1 MEVNMINTEVT
12 SLSSKGQVV
21 IPERIRKILNLTT
34 GSKFIVITDGL
45 NLLLKPLEEPKI
57 ETFKVLIAESRKF
70 AKKFKFKKQDLEKAI
85 KDVRRESH
93 S

>member
-1 MEVNMINTEVT
+1 MINTEVT

-34 GSKFIVITDGL
+34 GSKFVVITDGL
-45 NLLLKPLEEPKI
+45 NLLLKPIEEPKI
-57 ETFKVLIAESRKF
+57 EIFKGLIAASRKF
-70 AKKFKFKKQDLEKAI
+70 AKNEKIKKQDLEKAI
-85 KDVRRESH
+85 KDVRRESR